1 MNSRK
6 THIKIGVDEAG
17 RGPWTGP
24 VVACALAFDSNTP
37 PENTTIASLRDSK
50 KLSATQREILYRELI
65 ELSTAGKIYFW
76 VGVVDNYYIDEFG
89 IKQATREAMRRAL
102 REIQR
107 KIPQYYEGVSAVID
121 GNDGFE
127 FAELT
132 KKPLYIVWGD
142 AKVSEISG
150 ASIIAKVFRDKL
162 MWDYAT
168 LYPNFH
174 FEKNAWYGTKK
185 HREVLTQASDVTG
198 IHRIS
203 YKPVRTVLEKKE
215 KVLVHI
221 CCGPDA
227 TVPLMDLK
235 KDYEVIAY
243 WYDPNIQPVAE
254 YEKRYEAFVQVCKI
268 EGVKYIKW
276 DYDVKNFFKK
286 IKWLEHTPERWEKCR
301 ECYDMRLERTAK
313 LAREMGIAKWTSSL
327 NNSPHKDME
336 KMFALWEKWD
346 RKNYHEFSQD
356 ISQEERGQ
364 AAEVLGMSVEQYE
377 ENISKNIS
385 ILNPFSLIKEKG
397 AADLQEKLE
406 FLKIAF
412 RKNGWFQRSV
422 DYTNEHNIF
431 RQNYC
436 GCVYSDTFPG
446 TPRAKNAKWGFS
458 G

>member
-1 MNSRK
+1 MARQK
-6 THIKIGVDEAG
+6 THIKIGIDEAG
-17 RGPWTGP
+17 RWPWAWP
-24 VVACALAFDSNTP
+24 VVACALAFDTNNP
-37 PENTTIASLRDSK
+37 PAESFLGLLADSK
-50 KLSATQREILYRELI
+50 KLSKQKRESLYQQII
-65 ELSTAGKIYFW
+65 ELSTLWQLYFW
-76 VGVVDNYYIDEFG
+76 AGVVDNYYIDEYG
-89 IKQATREAMRRAL
+89 IKGANREAMRRAIVEL
-102 REIQR
+102 QR
-107 KIPQYYEGVSAVID
+107 KIPAHFDGISVVID
-121 GNDGFE
+121 GNDNFV
-127 FAELT
+127 FDELA

-150 ASIIAKVFRDKL
+150 ASIIAKVFRDK
-162 MWDYAT
+162 MMSAYDS
-168 LYPNFH
+168 LYPQLDL
-174 FEKNAWYGTKK
+174 ESNAWYGTTSHKQA
-185 HREVLTQASDVTG
+185 LITQSDISW
-198 IHRIS
+198 IHRLS
-203 YKPVRTVLEKKE
+203 YKPVKAVLEKKE

-227 TVPLMDLK
+227 TVPIMDLK

-243 WYDPNIQPVAE
+243 WYDPNIQPYAE
-254 YEKRYEAFVQVCKI
+254 YEKRYEAFVKVCEI
-268 EGVKYIKW
+268 EWVKYIKW

-313 LAREMGIAKWTSSL
+313 LAREMGISKWTSSL

-346 RKNYHEFSQD
+346 TKAYHEFSQE
-356 ISQEERGQ
+356 ISLDEKRQ
-364 AAEVLGMSVEQYE
+364 AADCLGINIEQYE

-412 RKNGWFQRSV
+412 RKNGGFQRSV
-422 DYTNEHNIF
+422 DYTNKYNIF

-446 TPRAKNAKWGFS
+446 SPRAKNAKWGFS